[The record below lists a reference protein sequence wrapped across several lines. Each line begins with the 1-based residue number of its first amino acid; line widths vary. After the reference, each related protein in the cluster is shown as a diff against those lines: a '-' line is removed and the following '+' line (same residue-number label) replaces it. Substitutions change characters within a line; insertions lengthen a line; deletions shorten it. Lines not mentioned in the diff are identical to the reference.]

1 MKKYFYIIISVLV
14 VTSVFGQSAPGV
26 EGENIV
32 PNPSFELYASPPIGW
47 FYKGDHYTT
56 VMKYWSSA
64 SNASPDV
71 YGPRVRVPSHW
82 AAKGFGKQTP
92 HSGSTMSGITVY
104 GCTEGKPH
112 CREYIQIQ
120 LSEPLVVGQDYYC
133 ELWVAPLSK
142 GLRVNNIGFHFSME
156 QYREITDGLLN
167 LKPQLYADEV
177 LATENGKWM
186 RFGGRFKAEQEA
198 EYLLIGNFFHDSL
211 TTAVPALESSLPFG
225 YYYID
230 DVMVKKVPP
239 ILPVPVYDDDLLRVK
254 LEAGKVVALKDI
266 YFEYDKWELM
276 PRSYVEL
283 KKLLK
288 IMTENPH
295 MAIEVCGHT
304 DNTGTDE
311 YNLDLSEKR
320 AKAVVEFLTNNGVSP
335 SRTKYR
341 GCGSNQ
347 PVASNATAAGRQ
359 LNRRVE
365 FIILQVE

>member
-1 MKKYFYIIISVLV
+1 MKKLWPIYFIAIISTTL
-14 VTSVFGQSAPGV
+14 SGQNSLITDV
-26 EGENIV
+26 ENIV
-32 PNPSFELYASPPIGW
+32 PNPSFELYSAPPIGW
-47 FYKGDHYTT
+47 FYKGEHYSA

-64 SNASPDV
+64 TNASPDV
-71 YGPRVRVPSHW
+71 YGPKVRVPSHW
-82 AAKGFGKQTP
+82 VAKGFGKQTP

-133 ELWVAPLSK
+133 EMWVAPLPQ
-142 GLRVNNIGFHFSME
+142 GLRINNIGFHFSME
-156 QYREITDGLLN
+156 PHNEITDGLLN
-167 LKPQLYADEV
+167 LKPQLYAQEV
-177 LATENGKWM
+177 LDIENGKWI
-186 RFGGRFKAEQEA
+186 RFGGRFKAENEA

-211 TTAVPALESSLPFG
+211 TIAKPAFESTLPFS
-225 YYYID
+225 YYYVD

-239 ILPVPVYDDDLLRVK
+239 LIPVPIHDDDLLRVK
-254 LEAGKVVALKDI
+254 LEEGKVVPLKDI
-266 YFEYDKWELM
+266 YFEHDKWELM

-288 IMTENPH
+288 IMTQNPQ

-304 DNTGTDE
+304 DNTGSDE
-311 YNLDLSEKR
+311 YNLELSEKR
-320 AKAVVEFLTNNGVSP
+320 AKAVVEFLIKNGISP

-347 PVASNATAAGRQ
+347 PIASNATAAGRQ
-359 LNRRVE
+359 MNRRVE
-365 FIILQVE
+365 FIILNVE